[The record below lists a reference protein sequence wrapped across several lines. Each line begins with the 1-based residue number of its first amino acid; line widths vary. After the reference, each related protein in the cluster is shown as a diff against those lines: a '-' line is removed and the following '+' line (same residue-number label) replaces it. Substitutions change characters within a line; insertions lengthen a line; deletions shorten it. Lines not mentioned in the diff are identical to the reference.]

1 LAHIFANAPTLSANT
16 TVWQHR
22 DDVGY
27 RNCCRKLRGLSSWPR
42 RISEQTCAL
51 VSRERFKICSYELGD
66 RSLTSVEQLRITEA
80 LRAEAERLRNLS
92 TQIDFGHTGP
102 TAAQEAS
109 GD

>member
-1 LAHIFANAPTLSANT
+1 MMLATATAVENLRACRLGLGVSQSRLARLS
-16 TVWQHR
+16 R
-22 DDVGY
+22 
-27 RNCCRKLRGLSSWPR
+27 
-42 RISEQTCAL
+42 
-51 VSRERFKICSYELGD
+51 VSRFKICSYELGD
-66 RSLTSVEQLRITEA
+66 RWLKSVEQLRITEA